1 MSRGNWK
8 KKPITD
14 QYSFDFIEDCSAC
27 DGSGYHGNLFTSQSI
42 CQTCK
47 GSGLVH
53 NSEEEA
59 KQLVEEYH
67 R

>member
-1 MSRGNWK
+1 MKRTV
-8 KKPITD
+8 PD
-14 QYSFDFIEDCSAC
+14 QYSFDFIEDCPSC
-27 DGSGYHGNLFTSQSI
+27 DGSGYHGNLHTGQSI
-42 CQTCK
+42 CQTCN

-53 NSEEEA
+53 NSEEEE